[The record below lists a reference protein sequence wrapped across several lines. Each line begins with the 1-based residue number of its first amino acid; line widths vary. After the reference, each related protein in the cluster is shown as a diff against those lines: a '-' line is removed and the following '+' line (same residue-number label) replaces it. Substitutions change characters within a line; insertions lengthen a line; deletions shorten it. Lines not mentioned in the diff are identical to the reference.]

1 MSKRQYLTP
10 EQKIAIV
17 QEHLLEG
24 IPVST
29 IVDKH
34 TIHDVQFY
42 QWQKQLFEKGAVVF
56 ERKPNG
62 HNVRRQEA
70 AKDQKIEQLEAKIQ
84 QKNDVMAELL
94 EEHIK
99 LKKNLGN
106 PKATLGNDPSAESM
120 PKLTLLAISTHW
132 TFGCLGRRVKDLPKP
147 KRPATPVKKAN
158 VVGSGTA

>member
-17 QEHLLEG
+17 REHLLEG
-24 IPVST
+24 VPVST
-29 IVDKH
+29 LVDKH
-34 TIHDVQFY
+34 KIHAVQFY
-42 QWQKQLFEKGAVVF
+42 QWQKQLFEEGAVVF

-62 HNVRRQEA
+62 YNVRRQDA

-99 LKKNLGN
+99 LKKELGE
-106 PKATLGNDPSAESM
+106 P
-120 PKLTLLAISTHW
+120 
-132 TFGCLGRRVKDLPKP
+132 
-147 KRPATPVKKAN
+147 
-158 VVGSGTA
+158 